1 MKIQVTGE
9 QDIDEITVNGGTPSR
24 VVEVAAGLVSS
35 VNGQTGAITGL
46 ATIAQAAE
54 EAEDAADASIVAHVA
69 ADDPHGDRDYA
80 DGTFVPKAG
89 GTVTGDLG
97 VDGDLT
103 ALGVTDWVNVAKH
116 GAVGAVTDEQA
127 GIQAAVD
134 ATPIGGTVYL
144 EARIY
149 NTGSPV
155 RVPPYVTLM
164 GSHGAGEAQPGAPA
178 PVTCLKPLP
187 DFDGDAVIEIL
198 DQSLGGYDILAS
210 QQRIER
216 LTIDGSAVPPENVV
230 DGIRMTGQIQN
241 PIIRDVGIRDTSGKG
256 INTEYNFSAPPG
268 PQAPFCIHM
277 DRVSVL
283 WPKDIGVALNN
294 ATDSNLN
301 DVYVLGASAWGYWI
315 SGSGNSTMTACRSE
329 WSGSDGC
336 RITIGPGVLRMIGC
350 STDRSNGHGL
360 DVRGTDPGF
369 LVLSNCSL
377 TRDGKWFGGGG
388 GDKAALNIE
397 DTPCHVLADGL
408 VVTPGVDDGGAGT
421 QSPQYGVRMIG
432 SAYLSLASGLINGV
446 TTAVHDAGGNTTL
459 LRGASLKEATGPSTA
474 VVLDPAAFT
483 RTTGAYS
490 AVSTDV
496 RIATAGKGLKV
507 AEGSNAKSGT
517 VTLNGTT
524 AVTVANTSVTA
535 TSRIQLTI
543 QAPGGTVGSPY
554 VSARTAGTS
563 FQVKSTAVG
572 DTSTAAYFIVE
583 TG

>member
-9 QDIDEITVNGGTPSR
+9 QTVDEITVNGGTPSR
-24 VVEVAAGLVSS
+24 VIEVAAGLVSS
-35 VNGQTGAITGL
+35 VNGQTGGV
-46 ATIAQAAE
+46 TI
-54 EAEDAADASIVAHVA
+54 DAAGVGADPAGTATAAVGAHVA
-69 ADDPHGDRDYA
+69 ATDPHGDRAYA
-80 DGTFVPKAG
+80 NTTFLPKAG
-89 GTVTGDLG
+89 GTVTGD
-97 VDGDLT
+97 VDIEGTLD
-103 ALGVTDWVNVAKH
+103 ALGVTDWVNVRRH
-116 GAVGAVTDEQA
+116 GAIGAVTDEQPE
-127 GIQAAVD
+127 IQAAVD

-144 EARIY
+144 EARVY
-149 NTGSPV
+149 RTGSPV
-155 RVPPYVTLM
+155 HVPPYVTLM

-178 PVTCLKPLP
+178 PVTCLKPLA

-198 DQSLGGYDILAS
+198 DQQLGGYDVLAS

-216 LTIDGSAVPPENVV
+216 LTIDGSALPPENVV

-277 DRVSVL
+277 DRVSVM

-301 DVYVLGASAWGYWI
+301 DVYVLGGSGWGWWI

-329 WSGSDGC
+329 WSGSDGY

-350 STDRSNGHGL
+350 STDRNNGHGL
-360 DVRGTDPGF
+360 DVRGSDPGF

-388 GDKAALNIE
+388 GNQAALNIQ
-397 DTPCHVLADGL
+397 DTTCHVLADGL
-408 VVTPGVDDGGAGT
+408 VVTPGVDDDGGGT

-432 SAYLSLASGLINGV
+432 SAYLALASGLINGV

-474 VVLDPAAFT
+474 VVLDPAALT
-483 RTTGAYS
+483 RTSTGAYS
-490 AVSTDV
+490 VIGADLRVGTV
-496 RIATAGKGLKV
+496 GRGLRV
-507 AEGSNAKSGT
+507 AEGANGKMNRATLVGGT
-517 VTLNGTT
+517 
-524 AVTVANTSVTA
+524 VTVANTSVTA
-535 TSRIQLTI
+535 TSEIFAFCQT
-543 QAPGGTVGSPY
+543 PGGTPGWLRC
-554 VSARTAGTS
+554 SARVAGTS
-563 FQVKSTAVG
+563 FTILSSSGT
-572 DTSTAAYFIVE
+572 DTSVIAWQIFEPA
-583 TG
+583 

>member
-9 QDIDEITVNGGTPSR
+9 QPVDEITVNGGTPSR
-24 VVEVAAGLVSS
+24 VIEVAAGLVSS
-35 VNGQTGAITGL
+35 VNGQTGGV
-46 ATIAQAAE
+46 TI
-54 EAEDAADASIVAHVA
+54 DAAGVGADPAGAATAAVEAHVE
-69 ADDPHGDRDYA
+69 ADDPHGDREYA
-80 DGTFVPKAG
+80 DDTFVPTAG

-97 VDGDLT
+97 IDGTLD
-103 ALGVTDWVNVAKH
+103 ALGVTDWVNVRRH
-116 GAVGAVTDEQA
+116 GAIGAVTDEQPE
-127 GIQAAVD
+127 IQAAVD

-149 NTGSPV
+149 RTGSPV

-178 PVTCLKPLP
+178 PVTCLKPLA

-198 DQSLGGYDILAS
+198 DQSLGGYSILAS

-277 DRVSVL
+277 DRVSVM

-301 DVYVLGASAWGYWI
+301 DVYVLGGSGWGWWI

-329 WSGSDGC
+329 WSGSDGY

-350 STDRSNGHGL
+350 STDRNNGHGL
-360 DVRGTDPGF
+360 DVRGSDPGF

-388 GDKAALNIE
+388 GNQAALNIQ
-397 DTPCHVLADGL
+397 DTTCHVLADGL
-408 VVTPGVDDGGAGT
+408 VVTPGVDDDGGGT

-432 SAYLSLASGLINGV
+432 SAYLALASGLINGV

-474 VVLDPAAFT
+474 VVLDPAALT
-483 RTTGAYS
+483 RTSTGAYS
-490 AVSTDV
+490 IIGADLRVGTV
-496 RIATAGKGLKV
+496 GRGLRV
-507 AEGSNAKSGT
+507 AEGANGKMNRATLVGGT
-517 VTLNGTT
+517 
-524 AVTVANTSVTA
+524 VTVANTSVTA
-535 TSRIQLTI
+535 TSEIFAFCQT
-543 QAPGGTVGSPY
+543 PGGTPGWLRC
-554 VSARTAGTS
+554 SARVVGTS
-563 FQVKSTAVG
+563 FTILSSSGT
-572 DTSTAAYFIVE
+572 DTSVIAWQIFEPA
-583 TG
+583 

>member
-9 QDIDEITVNGGTPSR
+9 QPVDEITVNGGTPSR
-24 VVEVAAGLVSS
+24 VIEVAAGLVSS
-35 VNGQTGAITGL
+35 VNGQTGGV
-46 ATIAQAAE
+46 TI
-54 EAEDAADASIVAHVA
+54 DAAGVGADPAGTATAAVEAHVE
-69 ADDPHGDRDYA
+69 ADDPHGDREYA
-80 DGTFVPKAG
+80 DDTFLPKAG

-97 VDGDLT
+97 IDGTLD
-103 ALGVTDWVNVAKH
+103 ALGVTDWVNVRRH
-116 GAVGAVTDEQA
+116 GAIGAVADEQPE
-127 GIQAAVD
+127 IQAAVD

-149 NTGSPV
+149 HTGSPV

-164 GSHGAGEAQPGAPA
+164 GTHGAGEAQPGAPA
-178 PVTCLKPLP
+178 PVTCLKPLA

-198 DQSLGGYDILAS
+198 DQQLGGYDILAS

-216 LTIDGSAVPPENVV
+216 LTIDGSAVPEETPV

-277 DRVSVL
+277 DRVSVM

-301 DVYVLGASAWGYWI
+301 DVYVLGGSAWGWWI

-329 WSGSDGC
+329 WSGSDGYK
-336 RITIGPGVLRMIGC
+336 ITIGPGVLRMIGC
-350 STDRSNGHGL
+350 STDRNNGHGL
-360 DVRGTDPGF
+360 DVRGSDPGF

-388 GDKAALNIE
+388 GDQAALNIE
-397 DTPCHVLADGL
+397 GTPCHVLADGL
-408 VVTPGVDDGGAGT
+408 VVTPGVDDGGGGT

-459 LRGASLKEATGPSTA
+459 LRGASLKEATGPATA

-490 AVSTDV
+490 AVGADL
-496 RIATAGKGLKV
+496 RIATVGKGLKV
-507 AEGSNAKSGT
+507 AEGANGKLGSSTLVGGT
-517 VTLNGTT
+517 VTVL
-524 AVTVANTSVTA
+524 NTSVTA
-535 TSRIQLTI
+535 NSHIFIQRRV
-543 QAPGGTVGSPY
+543 AGGTLGNITYTRSAG
-554 VSARTAGTS
+554 VSFTINSSSGT
-563 FQVKSTAVG
+563 
-572 DTSTAAYFIVE
+572 DTSTVDWHIVE
-583 TG
+583 PA

>member
-46 ATIAQAAE
+46 ATIAQATE
-54 EAEDAADASIVAHVA
+54 EAEGAADASVVAHVA
-69 ADDPHGDRDYA
+69 ADDPHGDREYA
-80 DGTFVPKAG
+80 DDTFVPKMG

-103 ALGVTDWVNVAKH
+103 ATGVTDWVNVAKH

-127 GIQAAVD
+127 EIQAAVD

-149 NTGSPV
+149 RTGSPV

-198 DQSLGGYDILAS
+198 DQSLGDYDILAS
-210 QQRIER
+210 QQRVER

-241 PIIRDVGIRDTSGKG
+241 PILRDVGIRDTSGKG

-277 DRVSVL
+277 DRVSVM

-301 DVYVLGASAWGYWI
+301 DVYVLGGSAWGWWI
-315 SGSGNSTMTACRSE
+315 SG
-329 WSGSDGC
+329 
-336 RITIGPGVLRMIGC
+336 
-350 STDRSNGHGL
+350 
-360 DVRGTDPGF
+360 
-369 LVLSNCSL
+369 
-377 TRDGKWFGGGG
+377 
-388 GDKAALNIE
+388 
-397 DTPCHVLADGL
+397 
-408 VVTPGVDDGGAGT
+408 
-421 QSPQYGVRMIG
+421 
-432 SAYLSLASGLINGV
+432 
-446 TTAVHDAGGNTTL
+446 
-459 LRGASLKEATGPSTA
+459 
-474 VVLDPAAFT
+474 
-483 RTTGAYS
+483 
-490 AVSTDV
+490 
-496 RIATAGKGLKV
+496 
-507 AEGSNAKSGT
+507 
-517 VTLNGTT
+517 
-524 AVTVANTSVTA
+524 
-535 TSRIQLTI
+535 
-543 QAPGGTVGSPY
+543 
-554 VSARTAGTS
+554 
-563 FQVKSTAVG
+563 
-572 DTSTAAYFIVE
+572 
-583 TG
+583 